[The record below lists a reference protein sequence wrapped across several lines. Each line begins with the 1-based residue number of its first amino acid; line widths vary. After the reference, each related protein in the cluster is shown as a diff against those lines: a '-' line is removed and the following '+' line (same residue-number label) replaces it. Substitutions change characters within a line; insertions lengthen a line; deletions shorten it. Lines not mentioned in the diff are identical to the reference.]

1 MSIQGAINQTIG
13 TAAIVGKLGQDSP
26 SGVNKQVKALMK
38 TADKVPAESK
48 DWGKAVYNK
57 MESAEGQYPLVQ
69 FPEKYAEAKASLAE
83 RIAEKNLQKSEVKQ
97 KRQSYLDQPTSIGG
111 ALRDLN
117 LSSEQ
122 KKSVRAQLK
131 GGK

>member
-13 TAAIVGKLGQDSP
+13 TAAIVGKLDQDSP
-26 SGVNKQVKALMK
+26 RQVNKQVKSLMAK
-38 TADKVPAESK
+38 AVDKDTPK
-48 DWGKAVYNK
+48 DWGKVIYNK
-57 MESAEGQYPLVQ
+57 MESMEGQYPLVQ

-83 RIAEKNLQKSEVKQ
+83 RITEKKLQQSEVKQ

-111 ALRDLN
+111 TLRDLN